1 MYCLL
6 IYFTLIIV
14 VENIKLYFKIIEL
27 IFLDVFNLNEG

>member
-6 IYFTLIIV
+6 IYFMLIIV